1 MHSET
6 GPWQE
11 AGIAAVLLAA
21 GRSSRMGAG
30 SKLLLPHP
38 VDKQPLLWHAAQ
50 SVLALG
56 LREVLVVVRPDLPA
70 LAAAL
75 AGLPV
80 RIVPNAEYAQGMATS
95 LRVGIAALGPD
106 ALAALVVLG
115 DTPEV
120 DPAVFAALLA
130 AYQAEGRPMTL
141 PVYDGIPGPPTLFSR
156 AAFPA
161 LAQLTGDQG
170 GRRIMVEHPDWVTRV
185 PLPLALIPRDIDTP
199 DDYRAYVDQRASK
212 KD

>member
-1 MHSET
+1 MFAKVGT
-6 GPWQE
+6 NVTAWQE

-21 GRSSRMGAG
+21 GRSSRMGAE

-38 VDKQPLLWHAAQ
+38 ADQRPLLWHAAQ

-56 LREVLVVVRPDLPA
+56 LLEVLVVVRPDLPA
-70 LAAAL
+70 LAEAL

-80 RIVPNAEYAQGMATS
+80 RIVPNADYAQGMATS
-95 LRVGIAALGPD
+95 LRAGIAALAPD
-106 ALAALVVLG
+106 AQAALVVLG

-130 AYQAEGRPMTL
+130 AFQAEGQPMTL

-185 PLPLALIPRDIDTP
+185 TLPIALIPRDIDTP
-199 DDYRAYVDQRASK
+199 DDYRAYVQRG
-212 KD
+212 

>member
-1 MHSET
+1 MRSEVN
-6 GPWQE
+6 PWQE
-11 AGIAAVLLAA
+11 AGTAAVLLAA
-21 GRSSRMGAG
+21 GRSSRMGAE

-38 VDKQPLLWHAAQ
+38 ADQRPLLWHAAQ

-56 LREVLVVVRPDLPA
+56 LMEVLVVVRPDLPA
-70 LAAAL
+70 LAEAL

-80 RIVPNAEYAQGMATS
+80 RIVSNADYAQGMATS
-95 LRVGIAALGPD
+95 LRAGIAELGPEVQ
-106 ALAALVVLG
+106 AALVVLG

-185 PLPLALIPRDIDTP
+185 PLPIALIPRDIDTP
-199 DDYRAYVDQRASK
+199 DDYRAYVQRR
-212 KD
+212 

>member
-1 MHSET
+1 MRNET
-6 GPWQE
+6 SPWQE
-11 AGIAAVLLAA
+11 SGIAAVLLAA

-38 VDKQPLLWHAAQ
+38 GDQRPLLWHAVQ

-56 LREVLVVVRPDLPA
+56 LVEVLVVVRPDLPA
-70 LAAAL
+70 LAAAITE
-75 AGLPV
+75 LPV
-80 RIVPNAEYAQGMATS
+80 RIVPNPDYAQGMATS
-95 LRVGIAALGPD
+95 LRAGIAALGPEVQ
-106 ALAALVVLG
+106 AALVVLG

-130 AYQAEGRPMTL
+130 AYRAEGRPMTL
-141 PVYDGIPGPPTLFSR
+141 PVYGGIPGPPTLFSH

-199 DDYRAYVDQRASK
+199 DEYRAYVQRG
-212 KD
+212 

>member
-1 MHSET
+1 MT
-6 GPWQE
+6 AWQE
-11 AGIAAVLLAA
+11 TGIAAVLLAA

-50 SVLALG
+50 SVLALE

-75 AGLPV
+75 AELPV

-95 LRVGIAALGPD
+95 LRAGIAALAPD
-106 ALAALVVLG
+106 VQAALVVLG

-120 DPAVFAALLA
+120 DPAVFAALLG

-199 DDYRAYVDQRASK
+199 DDYRAYVQRG
-212 KD
+212 

>member
-1 MHSET
+1 MPNQTS
-6 GPWQE
+6 PWQE

-21 GRSSRMGAG
+21 GRSSRMGAE

-38 VDKQPLLWHAAQ
+38 ADQRPLLWHAAQ

-56 LREVLVVVRPDLPA
+56 LLEVVVVVRPDLPA
-70 LAAAL
+70 LVEAL
-75 AGLPV
+75 AELPV
-80 RIVPNAEYAQGMATS
+80 RIMSNVDYAQGMATS
-95 LRVGIAALGPD
+95 LRAGIAGLGPD
-106 ALAALVVLG
+106 AQAVLVVLG

-120 DPAVFAALLA
+120 DPQVFAALLA

-161 LAQLTGDQG
+161 LAQLIGDQG

-185 PLPLALIPRDIDTP
+185 PLPIALIPRDIDTP
-199 DDYRAYVDQRASK
+199 DDYRAYVQRR
-212 KD
+212 

>member
-1 MHSET
+1 MSNPSS
-6 GPWQE
+6 PWPE
-11 AGIAAVLLAA
+11 AGIAGVLLAA
-21 GRSSRMGAG
+21 GRSSRMGAE

-38 VDKQPLLWHAAQ
+38 VDQRPLLWHAAQ

-56 LREVLVVVRPDLPA
+56 LIDVVVVVRPDLPA

-170 GRRIMVEHPDWVTRV
+170 GRRIMVAHPDWVTRV

>member
-1 MHSET
+1 MTAWH
-6 GPWQE
+6 E
-11 AGIAAVLLAA
+11 ASIAAVLLAA
-21 GRSSRMGAG
+21 GRSSRMGAE

-38 VDKQPLLWHAAQ
+38 VDKQPLLRHAAQ

-56 LREVLVVVRPDLPA
+56 LIDVVVVVRPDLPA

-75 AGLPV
+75 AGLRV
-80 RIVPNAEYAQGMATS
+80 RIVPNNDYAQGMATS
-95 LRVGIAALGPD
+95 LRAGIAALGSE
-106 ALAALVVLG
+106 AQAALVVLG

-130 AYQAEGRPMTL
+130 AYRAEGRPMTL
-141 PVYDGIPGPPTLFSR
+141 PVYGGIPGPPTLFSR

-170 GRRIMVEHPDWVTRV
+170 ARRILVEHPDWVTRV
-185 PLPLALIPRDIDTP
+185 PLPVALIPRDIDTP
-199 DDYRAYVDQRASK
+199 DDYRAYIDREGYPK
-212 KD
+212 G